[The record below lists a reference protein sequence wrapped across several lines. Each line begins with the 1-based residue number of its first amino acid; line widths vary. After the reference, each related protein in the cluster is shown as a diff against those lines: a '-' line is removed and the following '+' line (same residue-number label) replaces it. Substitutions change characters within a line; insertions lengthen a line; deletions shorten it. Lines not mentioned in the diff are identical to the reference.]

1 MSLLPGLDRRHA
13 GLREL
18 LAVSLTLLVARLVLV
33 LEDVD
38 LRALGVLE
46 DLGGDGDL
54 RECVRVGGHGAL
66 VDEEHGGEVEG
77 VTRRTGLAVELDDV
91 ADGNLLLSAASTDDR
106 VHRVLLKLVTKGE
119 TKISG
124 ALVRTEKGPER
135 GAPRDKTTE
144 RAPRGSNRPLNQAY
158 GAHS

>member
-1 MSLLPGLDRRHA
+1 MSLLPGLDGRDAR
-13 GLREL
+13 LREL

-33 LEDVD
+33 LQDVD
-38 LRALGVLE
+38 LRALGVLQ

-54 RECVRVGGHGAL
+54 RENVRVGGHVAV
-66 VDEEHGGEVEG
+66 VDEEDGGEVEG
-77 VTRRTGLAVELDDV
+77 VTRGTCLAVELDDV

-124 ALVRTEKGPER
+124 ALVRTGKTVLKGVRR
-135 GAPRDKTTE
+135 GTR
-144 RAPRGSNRPLNQAY
+144 L
-158 GAHS
+158 

>member
-1 MSLLPGLDRRHA
+1 MSLLPGLDRGHA

-33 LEDVD
+33 LQDVD

-46 DLGGDGDL
+46 DLGGDGHL
-54 RECVRVGGHGAL
+54 RERARVGGHVAV
-66 VDEEHGGEVEG
+66 VDEEHGGEVER

-119 TKISG
+119 KRSR
-124 ALVRTEKGPER
+124 ARSFGPVSR
-135 GAPRDKTTE
+135 
-144 RAPRGSNRPLNQAY
+144 S
-158 GAHS
+158 